1 MKLVSKANVRSFRVF
16 LGPVKHV
23 FILKLG
29 IKEFLIYLHVV
40 IIVRL
45 AYSFKLLRL

>member
-23 FILKLG
+23 S
-29 IKEFLIYLHVV
+29 IYFKTGDKK
-40 IIVRL
+40 
-45 AYSFKLLRL
+45 SF